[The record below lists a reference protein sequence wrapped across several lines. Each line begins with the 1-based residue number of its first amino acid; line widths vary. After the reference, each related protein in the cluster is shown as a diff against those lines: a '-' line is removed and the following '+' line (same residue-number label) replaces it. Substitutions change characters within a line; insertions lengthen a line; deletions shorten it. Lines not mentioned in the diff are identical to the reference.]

1 MDNTLILY
9 IDLRDVMEKK
19 NVDTWL
25 DNNLSK
31 FELLGKH
38 VAFIIETL
46 LQQNDIDYLSVGYRT
61 KSKQG
66 VLEKIERKKY
76 KNPIEDLTDIS
87 GIRIILYFE
96 TDIDKVCN
104 IISNTFN
111 IDKSNSVDNSN
122 RLSTDKVGYR
132 SVHYVCD
139 IGEGRKELSE
149 YEFISN
155 LKCEIQVR
163 TVLQHAWA
171 ELTHDRNYKLGAKL
185 PDHIQRKINLYSGM
199 LEIADLGFS
208 EIINEIGQYSDSL
221 RHKGLQEF
229 TAQSIDSIN
238 LLAYVNEI
246 CKQKGL
252 ILKNNPI
259 FENDDFNELID
270 ELEYMGISALEEIG
284 EIMPENYVEI
294 SNTKFSNTIYGF
306 VRDMMLIKDYK
317 RLHSKPGLNW
327 IIDDPDLMQKNTDYY
342 SNFMSKSEAKNLV
355 EMFS

>member
-1 MDNTLILY
+1 
-9 IDLRDVMEKK
+9 MEKK
-19 NVDTWL
+19 NVDAWL

-46 LQQNDIDYLSVGYRT
+46 LQQNNIDYLSVGYRT

-66 VLEKIERKKY
+66 VLEKIERKEY

-104 IISNTFN
+104 IISSTFN
-111 IDKSNSVDNSN
+111 IDKKNSMDNSN

-199 LEIADLGFS
+199 LEIADLGFA
-208 EIINEIGQYSDSL
+208 EIINEINQYSDSL
-221 RHKGLQEF
+221 SHKGLQEF
-229 TAQSIDSIN
+229 TAQAIDSIN

-252 ILKNNPI
+252 ILKP
-259 FENDDFNELID
+259 NDTWDSSITSELINEL
-270 ELEYMGISALEEIG
+270 EHMGIKSLDEIG
-284 EIMPENYVEI
+284 EIIPENYVEI
-294 SNTKFSNTIYGF
+294 SNNQTSNNIYGF
-306 VRDMMLIKDYK
+306 IRDMMLIKDYK
-317 RLHSKPGLNW
+317 LLYSIPKLNW
-327 IIDDPDLMQKNTDYY
+327 AISDNRDPEDIQKNIEFY
-342 SNFMSKSEAKNLV
+342 SNFMPEPEAKKLV
-355 EMFS
+355 EMFSV